1 MKKYII
7 NFLTALVLLAGIA
20 LMFYP
25 FLADWY
31 NQLHQGG
38 VIRNYDG
45 EVANINQE
53 DLDAERARAQAYNR
67 ALLGSVELTDPFES
81 SGDGAPSETYYSILN
96 IGEDGM
102 MGYIR
107 IPVIKVK
114 LPIYHGTSEEVL
126 EKGVGHMEQTSFP
139 IGGES
144 SHTVLSAH
152 TGSPAAELFTN
163 LDQLEEG
170 DLFFL
175 EVLGETL
182 AYQIDQIK
190 VVEPDDID
198 SLLIE
203 PSKDYA
209 TLVTCTP
216 YGINSHRLLVRGE
229 RTVYI
234 EEHDENVAGQNVV
247 KSKRFII
254 MLVCLSLLAV
264 SIIIFMIVRKKTKL
278 AK

>member
-1 MKKYII
+1 
-7 NFLTALVLLAGIA
+7 
-20 LMFYP
+20 
-25 FLADWY
+25 
-31 NQLHQGG
+31 
-38 VIRNYDG
+38 
-45 EVANINQE
+45 
-53 DLDAERARAQAYNR
+53 
-67 ALLGSVELTDPFES
+67 
-81 SGDGAPSETYYSILN
+81 
-96 IGEDGM
+96 M

>member
-1 MKKYII
+1 MKKYVI
-7 NFLTALVLLAGIA
+7 NFLTALVLLAGIT
-20 LMFYP
+20 LMSYP

-31 NQLHQGG
+31 IQLHQGE
-38 VIRNYDG
+38 VIQNYDE
-45 EVANINQE
+45 EVASINQAE
-53 DLDAERARAQAYNR
+53 LDAERSRAQIYNE
-67 ALLGSVELTDPFES
+67 ALLGNVELTDPFTG
-81 SGDGAPSETYYSILN
+81 SGDGAPSAAYYSVLN
-96 IGEDGM
+96 IGGDGM

-107 IPVIKVK
+107 IPAIKVK
-114 LPIYHGTSEEVL
+114 LPIYHGTSQEVL
-126 EKGVGHMEQTSFP
+126 AKGVGHLEQTSFP

-152 TGSPAAELFTN
+152 TGSPTSELFTN

-175 EVLGETL
+175 EILGETL
-182 AYQIDQIK
+182 AYQVDQIK

-198 SLLIE
+198 GLMIE

-229 RTVYI
+229 RTEYI
-234 EEHDENVAGQNVV
+234 EEQDENAAGQNVV
-247 KSKRFII
+247 KSKRFTI
-254 MLVCLSLLAV
+254 MLVCLCLLAV